1 MLFYKM
7 AIYQDFH
14 LAENFEL
21 VRYAFTDIGHVK
33 ILFEFGEQFENE
45 EHERIWI

>member
-21 VRYAFTDIGHVK
+21 LRYAFTDIGHVK
-33 ILFEFGEQFENE
+33 IAFEFVKQFENE
-45 EHERIWI
+45 WIRI